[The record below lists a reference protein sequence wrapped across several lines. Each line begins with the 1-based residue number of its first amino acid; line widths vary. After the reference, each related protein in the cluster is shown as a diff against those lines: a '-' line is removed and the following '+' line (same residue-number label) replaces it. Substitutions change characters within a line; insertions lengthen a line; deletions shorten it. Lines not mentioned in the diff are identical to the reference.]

1 MNIGKRIKSVAREA
15 RDIPTAWGTS
25 VSAQYDARGG
35 NPADE
40 MLAKK
45 NLNRSSKNWDNQLKE
60 LARAVLSGR
69 EGTRSDEI
77 NEYLKYKKGGKK

>member
-1 MNIGKRIKSVAREA
+1 MNIAKRIKTIAREA
-15 RDIPTAWGTS
+15 RDIPTAWGTN

-60 LARAVLSGR
+60 LAKAVLSGR

>member
-1 MNIGKRIKSVAREA
+1 MNIGKRIKTVAREA

-25 VSAQYDARGG
+25 VSAQYDARGC

-69 EGTRSDEI
+69 EVTRSDEI

>member
-1 MNIGKRIKSVAREA
+1 MNIGKRIKTVAREA

-25 VSAQYDARGG
+25 VSAQYDARSG

-77 NEYLKYKKGGKK
+77 NEYLKYKKGVKK

>member
-1 MNIGKRIKSVAREA
+1 MSIGNRIKRVAREA

-35 NPADE
+35 NPDDK

-45 NLNRSSKNWDNQLKE
+45 NLNRSSKNWDRQLKE
-60 LARAVLSGR
+60 LAQSVLSGR

-77 NEYLKYKKGGKK
+77 NEYLKYKKGSKK

>member
-1 MNIGKRIKSVAREA
+1 MNIGKRIKTVAREA